1 MNQFINKVFC
11 QSKGWL
17 SASLTSLTAI
27 SLATNVLTPPAIAT
41 IEDSPKTIVDEVWQ
55 IVNREF
61 VDGDF
66 NKTNWL
72 AKRQA
77 LLERNYVSKQEAYAA
92 IKQALKDLGDPYTR
106 FLPPEE
112 FQVLTSQTNGALSGI
127 GIVLEIDQANSNIV
141 VIEPLDNSPA
151 LKAGIK
157 PGDKILK
164 INGKPTSL
172 MTLEQASEEIRGEV
186 GTKVSLQISRGGKQT
201 LDLTVTRAEI
211 ELPAVTYTLKQ
222 EANLKIGYIKLEEF
236 SAPAAKQMRKAIKE
250 LKNQGASGFVLD
262 LRNNPGGLLFA
273 SVDIARMWLD
283 SGTIVETI
291 NRRGGHKKFSANHS
305 AITDSPLVVLVNR
318 NSASASEIVA
328 GALKD
333 NKRATIVGT
342 KTYGKGTVQSVHSL
356 ADGSGLAVTISR
368 YFPPSGA
375 DINGKGISPDIEV
388 PITRDIN
395 RLLQTNPKVLAT
407 TQDPQYAKAIEL
419 LKLQN

>member
-201 LDLTVTRAEI
+201 LDL
-211 ELPAVTYTLKQ
+211 
-222 EANLKIGYIKLEEF
+222 
-236 SAPAAKQMRKAIKE
+236 
-250 LKNQGASGFVLD
+250 
-262 LRNNPGGLLFA
+262 RNNPGGLLFA